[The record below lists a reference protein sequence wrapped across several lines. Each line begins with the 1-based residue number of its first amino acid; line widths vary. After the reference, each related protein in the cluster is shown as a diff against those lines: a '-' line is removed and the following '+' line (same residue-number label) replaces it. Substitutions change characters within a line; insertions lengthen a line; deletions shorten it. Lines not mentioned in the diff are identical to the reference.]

1 MKKMLAFILAAAL
14 ALLPGCNTPAPQA
27 ETSQEA
33 PACTLE
39 LAGEGLALEPRQEAD
54 GVHIPLEMASG
65 EHLTLTCTA
74 TPGCQVREAVGATGL
89 VGAVVGEEKLILTAG
104 SAGTDQITVTCGG
117 EGYQDCTVILE
128 VNISTPVLP
137 LIVTC
142 APLPQA
148 PEGGEEG
155 QLPEET
161 PPADALAGEEEPEGI
176 LDPAIRYEDG
186 KLALPVAA
194 SCALLLEA
202 PEETVYTLT
211 APEGEAAAEVSLHPE
226 GYLAITGLEV
236 GSCAFT
242 LEASHPD
249 WIAVTLAVEV
259 QVSLPAL
266 LVTPEAEG
274 FLLDAPSLEQGKN
287 GYRLT
292 LAGLP
297 EEAKV
302 ELRQDNENVAFSLV
316 KDQLS
321 ISPKAVGV
329 TKLNLDISC
338 EGFQPLS
345 LEYEFEVTTTK
356 AALTL
361 NGGKSAATV
370 WVEGSISLP
379 IALGVGAELLLDYPK
394 ELVEVERVGNTLS
407 VKGIAPGTAVLSAT
421 ARKEGL
427 ADNLQRVTITV
438 TPHQA
443 VSITLGNRS
452 LAGIIGQSQGV
463 RVTTNPAD
471 AKVTISG
478 GGSIAD
484 CRYSGGVLTVTPF
497 APGSATIAVTASKA
511 GYTTSTAYIALT
523 VAAQAGKITLWTSP
537 TYLNLTPGK
546 EGSFAVYA
554 TPKDAELEVD
564 ATSGFDCQL
573 SGQRVTVTAPDK
585 ITTGTVTVTAS
596 KEGYPKASVAVR
608 VAVTR
613 PAVNLTLSPA
623 SLSLKP
629 GKNGTATISV
639 TPADAK
645 LSVTASR
652 EELLYEL
659 SGKMI
664 SVTAP
669 ADNKSGFLTIT
680 ATAEGLEP
688 ASRKLYVSVV
698 RPSGADLDLAAEA
711 KEVFRLVNIER
722 QKAGLSTVVWD
733 SSFAACAQIRA
744 EEMTI
749 FFSHERPYP
758 PKDTSIKWPPNVPS
772 VGGIYNAPSVADEQ
786 GVPHNWIMENGGAG
800 YTSAAAAVEG
810 WMKSS
815 GHRANILK
823 ASHRRCGVGVYY
835 DANSATGYG
844 TGWALWFDDYSPS
857 TTRPCTACTG
867 CTNTASD
874 HHCSR
879 DPANCYCPCEA
890 CQRLRRGESLACI
903 TCPGCTNTKPNHGCN
918 ANPLLCTCPCDA
930 CKKLRE
936 NPACTLCPG
945 CTNTK
950 PNHGCTGDPA
960 TCTCTCDLCKT
971 LGNFYRPCTLCS
983 GCTATGPNHGCTGD
997 PRTCYCTCDGCKKLK
1012 EDFQNSL
1019 PCLVCTDC
1027 TKTGSNHGCTGD
1039 PATCT
1044 CDCAGCEKWRQL
1056 ESSKPD
1062 PTPEPQPEPEPTPE
1076 PEPEPQPE
1084 PQPEPEPEP
1093 TPEPTP
1099 EPPPAEGE
1107 ATPPADGSGET
1118 PAP

>member
-128 VNISTPVLP
+128 VNISAPVLP
-137 LIVTC
+137 LVVTC

-155 QLPEET
+155 QLPEEA

-242 LEASHPD
+242 LEATHPD
-249 WIAVTLAVEV
+249 WSAVTLAVEV

-302 ELRQDNENVAFSLV
+302 ELRQDNENIAFSLV
-316 KDQLS
+316 KEQLS
-321 ISPKAVGV
+321 ITPKAVGV

-394 ELVEVERVGNTLS
+394 ELVEVERVGNSLS

-443 VSITLGNRS
+443 VAITLGNRS

-511 GYTTSTAYIALT
+511 GYTTSTAYINLT

-537 TYLNLTPGK
+537 TYLNLSPGE
-546 EGSFAVYA
+546 EGSFTIRA
-554 TPKDAELEVD
+554 TPEDVKLELQPASAGVK
-564 ATSGFDCQL
+564 CQL
-573 SGQRVTVTAPDK
+573 SGRKVSVQAPGPDEFNSNTLTVM
-585 ITTGTVTVTAS
+585 VTVTAS
-596 KEGYPKASVAVR
+596 KEGFPEATATVSVTVKMPRDTSNYTRR
-608 VAVTR
+608 VFEIVNQERAKVGAAPLVYMDDIQDAADLRAREIQTKFSHTR
-613 PAVNLTLSPA
+613 PNGESCSTAVIPYGYSGCGENIHMGTTTPEAAMTSWMNSPGHKRNILDTSYYGIVVGYDSNA
-623 SLSLKP
+623 WVQLFIPTWAVGSCTYCTGCTTKGS
-629 GKNGTATISV
+629 GHGCNSN
-639 TPADAK
+639 PALCRCDC
-645 LSVTASR
+645 
-652 EELLYEL
+652 
-659 SGKMI
+659 
-664 SVTAP
+664 
-669 ADNKSGFLTIT
+669 
-680 ATAEGLEP
+680 
-688 ASRKLYVSVV
+688 
-698 RPSGADLDLAAEA
+698 
-711 KEVFRLVNIER
+711 
-722 QKAGLSTVVWD
+722 
-733 SSFAACAQIRA
+733 AACKKLR
-744 EEMTI
+744 
-749 FFSHERPYP
+749 
-758 PKDTSIKWPPNVPS
+758 
-772 VGGIYNAPSVADEQ
+772 
-786 GVPHNWIMENGGAG
+786 EN
-800 YTSAAAAVEG
+800 
-810 WMKSS
+810 
-815 GHRANILK
+815 
-823 ASHRRCGVGVYY
+823 
-835 DANSATGYG
+835 
-844 TGWALWFDDYSPS
+844 S
-857 TTRPCTACTG
+857 TCTLCTG
-867 CTNTASD
+867 CTNTKS
-874 HHCSR
+874 
-879 DPANCYCPCEA
+879 
-890 CQRLRRGESLACI
+890 
-903 TCPGCTNTKPNHGCN
+903 NHGCN
-918 ANPLLCTCPCDA
+918 ADPARCTCTCDA

-936 NPACTLCPG
+936 NPFCTLCNGCTKTGSNHGCNADPARCTCTCDTCKMLREACTLCPG

-971 LGNFYRPCTLCS
+971 LGNFYKPCTLCS

-1062 PTPEPQPEPEPTPE
+1062 PTPEPTPD
-1076 PEPEPQPE
+1076 
-1084 PQPEPEPEP
+1084 
-1093 TPEPTP
+1093 PTP

-1107 ATPPADGSGET
+1107 ATPPADGSGEA

>member
-54 GVHIPLEMASG
+54 GVHIPLKMASG

-128 VNISTPVLP
+128 VNISAPVLP
-137 LIVTC
+137 LVVTC

-155 QLPEET
+155 QLPEEA

-249 WIAVTLAVEV
+249 WSAVTLAVEV

-274 FLLDAPSLEQGKN
+274 FLLDAPSLEQGKS

-302 ELRQDNENVAFSLV
+302 ELRQDNENIAFSLV
-316 KDQLS
+316 KEQLS
-321 ISPKAVGV
+321 ITPKAVGV

-356 AALTL
+356 AAFTL

-379 IALGVGAELLLDYPK
+379 IALGAGAELLLDYPK

-443 VSITLGNRS
+443 VAITLGNRS
-452 LAGIIGQSQGV
+452 LAGLIGQSQGV
-463 RVTTNPAD
+463 RITTNPAD

-484 CRYSGGVLTVTPF
+484 CSYSGGVLTVTPF

-537 TYLNLTPGK
+537 TYLNLEPGK
-546 EGSFAVYA
+546 TGSFTIYV
-554 TPKDAELEVD
+554 TPKDATLKVS
-564 ATSGFDCQL
+564 ATDGFDCQL
-573 SGQRVTVTAPDK
+573 SGQRGTITAPDEAAN
-585 ITTGTVTVTAS
+585 GTVTVTAS
-596 KEGYPKASVAVR
+596 KEGFPEV
-608 VAVTR
+608 
-613 PAVNLTLSPA
+613 
-623 SLSLKP
+623 
-629 GKNGTATISV
+629 TATVSV
-639 TPADAK
+639 TVKMPKIVDINAYAD
-645 LSVTASR
+645 
-652 EELLYEL
+652 
-659 SGKMI
+659 
-664 SVTAP
+664 
-669 ADNKSGFLTIT
+669 
-680 ATAEGLEP
+680 
-688 ASRKLYVSVV
+688 
-698 RPSGADLDLAAEA
+698 
-711 KEVFRLVNIER
+711 EVFRRTNEER
-722 QKAGLSTVVWD
+722 RKHGLTALTRMYDVEERAMDRAGEITQL
-733 SSFAACAQIRA
+733 
-744 EEMTI
+744 
-749 FFSHERPYP
+749 FSHTRPNGKGFYTAL
-758 PKDTSIKWPPNVPS
+758 DCIDNFYF
-772 VGGIYNAPSVADEQ
+772 G
-786 GVPHNWIMENGGAG
+786 ENIAKG
-800 YTSAAAAVEG
+800 YTSPEAVVTG
-810 WMKSS
+810 WMNSP
-815 GHRANILK
+815 GHRANIL
-823 ASHRRCGVGVYY
+823 REGYVGIGIGVC
-835 DANSATGYG
+835 NQSG
-844 TGWALWFDDYSPS
+844 TLHWVQIFSNRTNCYVCSG
-857 TTRPCTACTG
+857 CTG
-867 CTNTASD
+867 TVVS
-874 HHCSR
+874 
-879 DPANCYCPCEA
+879 
-890 CQRLRRGESLACI
+890 
-903 TCPGCTNTKPNHGCN
+903 HGCN
-918 ANPLLCTCPCDA
+918 ADPALCRCDCAA

-936 NPACTLCPG
+936 AATNLACTLCPG

-1084 PQPEPEPEP
+1084 PEPEP